1 MAAESPS
8 ISHAPISAREV
19 EQGMSFRPRFDQAG
33 LIPVIVSDA
42 RSGEV
47 LMFAWM
53 NAEAL
58 AKTLETGV
66 GYFWSRSR
74 AKLWQKG
81 KESGNRLKVVELRI
95 DCDQDAL
102 WLRVEVLGNGVAC
115 HTGAR
120 TCFYRRLP
128 IGDAAGEVYL
138 QPTDDFPPT

>member
-8 ISHAPISAREV
+8 ISHAPISAGEV
-19 EQGMSFRPRFDQAG
+19 EHGMSFRPRFDQAG

-81 KESGNRLKVVELRI
+81 EESGNRLKVLELRI

-128 IGDAAGEVYL
+128 IGGVAAEVHL
-138 QPTDDFPPT
+138 QPTGDLPPT

>member
-1 MAAESPS
+1 MAAESPL
-8 ISHAPISAREV
+8 ISHAPVVAGEV
-19 EQGMSFRPRFDQAG
+19 EYGMSFRPRFDQAG
-33 LIPVIVSDA
+33 LIPAIVTDA
-42 RSGEV
+42 HSGEV

-58 AKTLETGV
+58 ARTLETGV
-66 GYFWSRSR
+66 GHFWSRSR
-74 AKLWQKG
+74 NKLWQKG
-81 KESGNRLKVVELRI
+81 EESGNRLKVVELRV

-128 IGDAAGEVYL
+128 IGGPAAEMQL
-138 QPTDDFPPT
+138 QPTSDFPPT